1 MPKARHPLRSVAE
14 VGLLWGL
21 IGLLRILP
29 RRGRLF
35 VGKMLGLALFSLVP
49 RLRRMARANL
59 ERAFGAQRPPE
70 EIERIARAS
79 FIYLGRLLCD
89 IPSFARVRP
98 DRLEEFAVFEG
109 LENVRA
115 AYAKKRGVYIFSG
128 HYGNWEMVALIQ
140 GYLGMPLAMVT
151 RPLDN
156 PHLEK
161 ILFGYR
167 TLSGNQ
173 VVHKHGAAKEMLR
186 AIRRGWGVA
195 IVIDQNVRGEDGLF
209 VDFFGTPAST
219 TPALATL
226 ALKTESP
233 VVPAFGIPMPDGRY
247 CIRYL
252 PEVQVERTGDT
263 RADILALTQ
272 RCTRIIEEQIRAQ
285 PEYWV
290 WMHRRWRT
298 RPPAGEETAGA
309 ARREASA

>member
-14 VGLLWGL
+14 ISLLWGL
-21 IGLLRILP
+21 LGLLRILP

-35 VGKMLGLALFSLVP
+35 VGKLLGLALFALVP

-59 ERAFGAQRPPE
+59 ERALGQERPPE

-89 IPSFARVRP
+89 TPSFARVRP

-115 AYAKKRGVYIFSG
+115 AYAKQRGVYIFSG

-156 PHLEK
+156 PHMEK

-173 VVHKHGAAKEMLR
+173 VIHKHGAAKEMLR

-233 VVPAFGIPMPDGRY
+233 VVPVFGIPMPDGRY
-247 CIRYL
+247 LVRYL
-252 PEVQVERTGDT
+252 PEVQVERSGDT
-263 RADILALTQ
+263 RADIQALTQ

-298 RPPAGEETAGA
+298 RPPAGEEPA
-309 ARREASA
+309 ASRREASA

>member
-1 MPKARHPLRSVAE
+1 MPRARHPIRSLLE
-14 VGLLWGL
+14 VS
-21 IGLLRILP
+21 LLRGLFALLAIAP
-29 RRGRLF
+29 RRVRLGVGRI
-35 VGKMLGLALFSLVP
+35 LGLALYALVP
-49 RLRRMARANL
+49 RLRRMASANL
-59 ERAFGAQRPPE
+59 NRAFGETRSVEDMA
-70 EIERIARAS
+70 RISKAS
-79 FIYLGRLLCD
+79 FIHLGRILCD
-89 IPSFARVRP
+89 TPVFAQVRP
-98 DRLEEFAVFEG
+98 DRLEQFAVFEG
-109 LENVRA
+109 LEHVRA
-115 AYAKKRGVYIFSG
+115 AYAKGRGVFVFSG
-128 HYGNWEMVALIQ
+128 HYGNWEMVALLQ

-173 VVHKHGAAKEMLR
+173 VIHKKGAAKEMLR
-186 AIRRGWGVA
+186 AVRRGWGVA

-233 VVPAFGIPMPDGRY
+233 IVPVFGIPLPDGRY
-247 CIRYL
+247 RIRYL
-252 PEVQVERTGDT
+252 PEVAPPRTGDT
-263 RADILALTQ
+263 RQDILQLTQ
-272 RCTRIIEEQIRAQ
+272 RCTRIIEDQIRAE

-298 RPPAGEETAGA
+298 RPREDAQPASAARTAGA
-309 ARREASA
+309 